1 METIPRPKP
10 SMKDYRILRVL
21 GKGSFGEV
29 FLVRKLSDSTLY
41 ALKSIN
47 KAFLLKV
54 PIPTPTPF
62 QSIKFSTKGAEGI
75 SGFFRAR
82 NSESRQIEISN
93 HSVFNFSGYILL
105 ILYTRIRSMWG
116 IGRLFRYVWYVTCS

>member
-1 METIPRPKP
+1 METIPTPKP
-10 SMKDYRILRVL
+10 SMKDYKILRVL

-54 PIPTPTPF
+54 RIPT
-62 QSIKFSTKGAEGI
+62 
-75 SGFFRAR
+75 
-82 NSESRQIEISN
+82 
-93 HSVFNFSGYILL
+93 LL
-105 ILYTRIRSMWG
+105 
-116 IGRLFRYVWYVTCS
+116 

>member
-1 METIPRPKP
+1 METIPTPKP

-54 PIPTPTPF
+54 PIQTPTPF
-62 QSIKFSTKGAEGI
+62 QSIKFSTKGTEGI

-82 NSESRQIEISN
+82 NFESRQIEISN

-105 ILYTRIRSMWG
+105 ILYTRIRSMWS
-116 IGRLFRYVWYVTCS
+116 IGRLFRYLWYVTCR